1 MKVGTHS
8 AATVLCTE
16 LRHNLHKF
24 PQDLKRNTDTREGQG
39 RADKLVGKH
48 TGQKVRMSY
57 TEYRLVTK

>member
-24 PQDLKRNTDTREGQG
+24 SQDLKGNQTQGNSIRAGQTNWWEN
-39 RADKLVGKH
+39 AQD
-48 TGQKVRMSY
+48 RM
-57 TEYRLVTK
+57 